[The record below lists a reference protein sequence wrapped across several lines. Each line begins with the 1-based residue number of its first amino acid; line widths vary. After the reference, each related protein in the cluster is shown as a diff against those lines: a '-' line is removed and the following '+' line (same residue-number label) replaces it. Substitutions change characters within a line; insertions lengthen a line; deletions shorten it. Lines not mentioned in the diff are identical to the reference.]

1 MTIMVYV
8 RRETGNVVVGGLNGE
23 GEKIKKSI
31 TEGEVFTEILRKLND
46 RNRLPD
52 EDLRQRVENTVLR
65 ALLGGEL
72 KIVID

>member
-1 MTIMVYV
+1 MVYV